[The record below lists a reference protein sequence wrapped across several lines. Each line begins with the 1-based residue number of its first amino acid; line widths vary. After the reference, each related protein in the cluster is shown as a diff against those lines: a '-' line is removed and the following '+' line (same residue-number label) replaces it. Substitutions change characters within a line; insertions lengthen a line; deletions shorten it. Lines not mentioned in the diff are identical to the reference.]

1 MSCASTQKPKECIY
15 KIVFIYNDLTTM
27 PKPENVIGKGFDKN
41 PQNIN
46 KKGRPRKWISEIKDK
61 GYTLSEITDAIQ
73 VLISLEPEKL
83 REIKSNSSSTALEVS
98 IASAIL
104 KSITKGDLDSIET
117 LITRVYGK
125 PKQEVQAKLD
135 ITNRVIKLKF
145 GDENG

>member
-1 MSCASTQKPKECIY
+1 
-15 KIVFIYNDLTTM
+15 M

-46 KKGRPRKWISEIKDK
+46 RKGRPRKWISDIKDK

-73 VLISLEPEKL
+73 VLISLEPDKL
-83 REIKSNSSSTALEVS
+83 KEIKSNATSTALEVS
-98 IASAIL
+98 IAAAIL
-104 KSITKGDLDSIET
+104 KSISKGDLDSIET

-125 PKQEVQAKLD
+125 PKEKVEQNIQ

-145 GDENG
+145 GDEESK